1 MENGGVC
8 LYLHLVP
15 VLWILWV
22 DDFNDFLEF
31 PTLTYFNM
39 TFSLNQF
46 RGVKGEDVE
55 ETWLGST
62 LKIVSF

>member
-55 ETWLGST
+55 ET
-62 LKIVSF
+62 